1 MTATELTAYA
11 DEAGTHGDSMYT
23 VMAGWVGRAE
33 RWAEFEPKWRS
44 LLLRNGLT
52 YIHAVDLK
60 HGKKQFKDKIRWPEH
75 RRLALAQLAG
85 QLVFDHS
92 MLSHTILLK
101 NRDYDIHYI
110 GGDRELRKH
119 RAPIDSK
126 YGVCAR
132 VFLSQLTEFV
142 RRYGGEDAQVT
153 VVLEAGAKNQGAAQS
168 ILADMYRIA
177 PDRARFISPNIVYAL
192 KEQSPGVQ
200 AADLL
205 AYPVYVLERDGRAEV
220 RDLDEGFP
228 DSLPLEEVESFRS
241 PIRPKTLIDLKEG
254 QRALRPLRQRLG
266 RDWGHL
272 HDFPVGW
279 TTRSLRSVEGF
290 FLVPPNPESVLS
302 IDAANPENPEQTHC
316 VRLRCL

>member
-1 MTATELTAYA
+1 MTAVELTAYG

-75 RRLALAQLAG
+75 RRLALTQQAG
-85 QLVFDHS
+85 QLVFDYS
-92 MLSHTILLK
+92 MFSHTVLLK

-142 RRYGGEDAQVT
+142 RRYG
-153 VVLEAGAKNQGAAQS
+153 
-168 ILADMYRIA
+168 
-177 PDRARFISPNIVYAL
+177 
-192 KEQSPGVQ
+192 
-200 AADLL
+200 
-205 AYPVYVLERDGRAEV
+205 ERMR
-220 RDLDEGFP
+220 
-228 DSLPLEEVESFRS
+228 RS
-241 PIRPKTLIDLKEG
+241 PSFLKQE
-254 QRALRPLRQRLG
+254 RR
-266 RDWGHL
+266 
-272 HDFPVGW
+272 
-279 TTRSLRSVEGF
+279 TK
-290 FLVPPNPESVLS
+290 
-302 IDAANPENPEQTHC
+302 
-316 VRLRCL
+316 VRLSLSWMICIGSRRTGRGSSAQMSFTR